1 MNSDDSIFF
10 IVALQKQRNDY
21 EYQDIWFDIVIL
33 VLVKTGSPV
42 GRDTMS
48 LGK

>member
-1 MNSDDSIFF
+1 MTAFFF

-21 EYQDIWFDIVIL
+21 EYQDIWFDILTL
-33 VLVKTGSPV
+33 VLVKIGSPV